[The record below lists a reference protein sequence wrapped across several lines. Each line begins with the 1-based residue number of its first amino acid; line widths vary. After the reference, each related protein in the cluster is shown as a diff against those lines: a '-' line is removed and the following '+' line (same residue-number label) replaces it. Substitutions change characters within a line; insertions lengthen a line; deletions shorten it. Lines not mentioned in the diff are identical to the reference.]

1 MEIERLR
8 ARLKNV
14 QRNVTEYR
22 MTVAEAKALL
32 LEIDA
37 LIKKQQEKPSQQVA
51 LNETAVR
58 TTQILDGGAFNGP

>member
-22 MTVAEAKALL
+22 MTVIEAKALL
-32 LEIDA
+32 QEIDN
-37 LIKKQQEKPSQQVA
+37 LIKKQQEKPPPQVA
-51 LNETAVR
+51 LNETAVK
-58 TTQILDGGAFNGP
+58 TTQILDGGVF

>member
-22 MTVAEAKALL
+22 MTVTEAKALL
-32 LEIDA
+32 QEIDV
-37 LIKKQQEKPSQQVA
+37 LIKKQQEKPSQQMA
-51 LNETAVR
+51 LNETTVK
-58 TTQILDGGAFNGP
+58 TTQILDGGVF